1 MVPIHVYQYIQRYCH
16 PYKYI
21 FARPGPLG
29 AMKEIITIRSHGY
42 DTSFVHTCQPDNK
55 ADMHMSS
62 KLSKIMTVI
71 AVQHSGHHMTAN
83 SHHLNTLTAQNQS
96 ANKKNQSHLS
106 IVSCCPSSPPLTPPP
121 LSFSS
126 PLLFLSLSSLPL
138 LSKHVPYQ
146 KFDVPGI
153 EMGESRN
160 MSLKVFENTHQTAN
174 TIQRTRHTGITENR
188 M

>member
-96 ANKKNQSHLS
+96 ANKKKLESSVHCLLLSLFSTSH
-106 IVSCCPSSPPLTPPP
+106 SSPPLFLLSPP
-121 LSFSS
+121 LSFS
-126 PLLFLSLSSLPL
+126 L
-138 LSKHVPYQ
+138 LSPPPLKTCALLEVRCT
-146 KFDVPGI
+146 
-153 EMGESRN
+153 RN
-160 MSLKVFENTHQTAN
+160 
-174 TIQRTRHTGITENR
+174 
-188 M
+188 